1 MSYFS
6 FNGERFQ
13 FHKNPEP
20 AISRCNKAIEG
31 YKYPDGYDEDV
42 VNVCWGVVAQRA
54 ETPDPN
60 ADYRTHLYTLQDT
73 GAIPTEDP
81 EQEAREKRFY
91 DRLEAIADSV
101 SEGSQMNDLKAK
113 ELGMKIIQDPAW
125 KWQAGMLDGLGSWR
139 LVAEVYAGDWL
150 MVAYGGC
157 ESDVEASESAICS
170 PDWPDVRDPMTQL
183 WMKDFAPV
191 LVGEYLHAEREILQS
206 NQDT

>member
-31 YKYPDGYDEDV
+31 YKYPDGYDEEV

-101 SEGSQMNDLKAK
+101 WELAGAEDAHEILTAIERGIEQLKANQK
-113 ELGMKIIQDPAW
+113 PCVDCGGTGMQETGYGEQFPC
-125 KWQAGMLDGLGSWR
+125 GCGGL
-139 LVAEVYAGDWL
+139 
-150 MVAYGGC
+150 
-157 ESDVEASESAICS
+157 
-170 PDWPDVRDPMTQL
+170 
-183 WMKDFAPV
+183 K
-191 LVGEYLHAEREILQS
+191 
-206 NQDT
+206 